1 MNRSFWAKKDY
12 QEGIP
17 SWLPLFQHLDDT
29 RLVSGL
35 LWEHWLCRGQ
45 KNIVTGGFS
54 EQTGVLDAEEVD
66 LLGKRVAM
74 FLGAVHDIG
83 KATPAFQTKKGYRN
97 PEDLDLLLVEKLERD
112 GFSGISTLVLSDPG
126 ATPHTIA
133 GQVLLHGY
141 SQRFRTSEDI
151 GSIVGGHHGKPV
163 DRKGIIKDQIDA
175 YPANYY
181 QTETVDTE
189 VGLRWDSEQRKI
201 YEWALSSNG
210 FGAGEEVPVLTQPAQ
225 VILLG
230 LLTMADW
237 IASNTS
243 YFPLLPIEE
252 ETVPDSM
259 ERCRKGF
266 LRWKRDSEIWDPP
279 YISDP
284 AELYLHRFG
293 FAPRNVQSAFS
304 EVIAGCMQPGIF
316 VLEAPMGVGKTE
328 AALVA
333 AEQLAYKTNRAGVFF
348 GLPTQ
353 ATSNG
358 IFPRIKKWLANIHD
372 ENGDPIHLRLVHGK
386 AYLNEEY
393 TNLTQ
398 ASQIGID
405 ENTKVDSSGFELNP
419 WFAGRKTTIL
429 DDFIVGTVD
438 QFLLAALKQRHLALR
453 HLGFSKKVVVIDEVH
468 AYDTYMSQYIQ
479 EALTWMGA
487 YGVPVILLSATLP
500 KKTRMQLVKSYMK
513 GRGVRL
519 KESVDAD
526 RYPLITFTDG
536 NQLQTYDRFEK
547 TESKKISF
555 EKVNENEISV
565 LVHDLISEGGVIGIV
580 VNTVKK
586 AQELA
591 KILAEDLGEECIELL
606 HSAFIASERSRK
618 EEELLKMIGNG
629 EGVKRPEK
637 KIVIGTQVIE
647 QSLDIDFDVMLSE
660 LCPMDLLIQRMGRLH
675 RHQRTRPAAHREPVL
690 YVFGIADNLQFD
702 GGSEAVYG
710 GYLLTRTQYYLSD
723 SILLP
728 DHISPLVEKTYGQ
741 EELMI
746 EQGLQD
752 VYAEYKKDAEKNR
765 ELKKDKARVF
775 RLKEPVLVKSKYGSM
790 DLVGWLENPQ
800 FNLSEERAYAQV
812 RDSDETVEVIA
823 LLSRGSGYTTFGS
836 DEDLSGKETDDVIAK
851 RIASSTIKLPQVLCR
866 TYNIENTLKALEE
879 YTLAHFPLWENSPWL
894 KGTLGIIF
902 DSNHDF
908 LLNGYKLHYD
918 GKYGLST
925 ERCNNGKI

>member
-12 QEGIP
+12 QEGIS
-17 SWLPLFQHLDDT
+17 SWLPLYQHLDDT
-29 RLVSGL
+29 RIVSGL
-35 LWEHWLCRGQ
+35 LWEHWLCQGQ

-54 EQTGVLDAEEVD
+54 EQIDLSDPEEVD

-83 KATPAFQTKKGYRN
+83 KATPAFQMKKGYRN
-97 PEDLDLLLVEKLERD
+97 PVDLDLLLMEKLEQD

-141 SQRFRTSEDI
+141 SQRFRNSEDI
-151 GSIVGGHHGKPV
+151 GSIVGGHHGKPI
-163 DRKGIIKDQIDA
+163 DRRSSIKDQIDA

-181 QTETVDTE
+181 QTETVDTD
-189 VGLRWDSEQRKI
+189 VGLRWESGQRKI
-201 YEWALSSNG
+201 YEWALASSG
-210 FGAGEEVPVLTQPAQ
+210 FDGGEEIPVLTQPAQ

-237 IASNTS
+237 IASNTT
-243 YFPLLPIEE
+243 YFPLLPVDE
-252 ETVPDSM
+252 ETVPDTM

-266 LRWKRDSEIWDPP
+266 MLWKRDAEIWDPP

-293 FAPRNVQSAFS
+293 FAPRNVQSTFS
-304 EVIAGCMQPGIF
+304 EVIAGCSLPGLF

-333 AEQLAYKTNRAGVFF
+333 AEQLAYKTNRAGLFF

-358 IFPRIKKWLANIHD
+358 IFPRIKKWLSNIHD
-372 ENGDPIHLRLVHGK
+372 ENGNPIHLRLVHGK

-405 ENTKVDSSGFELNP
+405 EYEEGDSGGFELNP

-429 DDFIVGTVD
+429 DDFLVGTVD

-453 HLGFSKKVVVIDEVH
+453 HLGLSKKVVVIDEVH
-468 AYDTYMSQYIQ
+468 AYDAYMSQYLQ

-500 KKTRMQLVKSYMK
+500 KATRTQLVKSYMK
-513 GRGVRL
+513 GRGLRL
-519 KESVDAD
+519 KESVDSD
-526 RYPLITFTDG
+526 QYPLITFTDG
-536 NQLQTYDRFEK
+536 NQLQAYDRFER
-547 TESKKISF
+547 TESKKIRI
-555 EKVNENEISV
+555 EKISEDEIPS
-565 LVHDLISEGGVIGIV
+565 LVRDLISEGGNIGIV

-591 KILAEDLGEECIELL
+591 KILAADFGEECVELL

-629 EGVKRPEK
+629 EDVKRPEK

-675 RHQRTRPAAHREPVL
+675 RHQRTRPAAHQEPVL
-690 YVFGIADNLQFD
+690 YVFGITDDLQFD
-702 GGSEAVYG
+702 SGSEAVYG
-710 GYLLTRTQYYLSD
+710 GYLLTRTQYFLPD
-723 SILLP
+723 SFLLP
-728 DHISPLVEKTYGQ
+728 DHISSLVGMTYGKQ
-741 EELMI
+741 ELVLEK
-746 EQGLQD
+746 GLQD
-752 VYAEYKKDAEKNR
+752 EYAKYKQEAEKNR
-765 ELKKDKARVF
+765 ELKKEKARVF
-775 RLKEPVLVKSKYGSM
+775 RLKDPILVKRRYGSM

-812 RDSDETVEVIA
+812 RDSDETIEVIA
-823 LLSRGSGYTTFGS
+823 LLSRGGGYTIFGC
-836 DEDLSGKETDDVIAK
+836 DEDMSGKETDDLIAK
-851 RIASSTIKLPQVLCR
+851 KIASSTIKLPQVLCR

-879 YTLAHFPLWENSPWL
+879 YTLAHFPCWENSPWL
-894 KGTLGIIF
+894 KGILGIIF
-902 DSNHDF
+902 DSNYDY
-908 LLNGYKLHYD
+908 LLNGFKLHYD

-925 ERCNNGKI
+925 ERCNDGKI

>member
-1 MNRSFWAKKDY
+1 MIRSFWAKKECK
-12 QEGIP
+12 EGTP
-17 SWLPLFQHLDDT
+17 YWLPLFQHLDDT

-35 LWEHWLCRGQ
+35 LWEHWLCQGQ
-45 KNIVTGGFS
+45 KRIITRGFS
-54 EQTGVLDAEEVD
+54 KQTGVQDVEEVD

-83 KATPAFQTKKGYRN
+83 KATPAFQMKKGYRN
-97 PEDLDLLLVEKLERD
+97 PVDLDLLLMEKLERE
-112 GFSGISTLVLSDPG
+112 GFSGISTLILSAPA

-141 SQRFRTSEDI
+141 SQRFRNSEDI
-151 GSIVGGHHGKPV
+151 GSIVGGHHGKPI
-163 DRKGIIKDQIDA
+163 DHKSSIKDQIDA

-181 QTETVDTE
+181 QTETVNTE
-189 VGLRWDSEQRKI
+189 VGLRWKSEQRKI
-201 YEWALSSNG
+201 YEWALASNG
-210 FGAGEEVPVLTQPAQ
+210 FSAGEEIPVLTQPAQ
-225 VILLG
+225 IILLG

-237 IASNTS
+237 IASNTT
-243 YFPLLPIEE
+243 YFPLLPVDD
-252 ETVPDSM
+252 ETVPDTM

-266 LRWKRDSEIWDPP
+266 IRWKRDAELWDPP

-293 FAPRNVQSAFS
+293 FAPRNVQRVFS
-304 EVIAGCMQPGIF
+304 EVIAGCTQPGIF

-333 AEQLAYKTNRAGVFF
+333 AEQLAYKTDRAGLFF

-358 IFPRIKKWLANIHD
+358 IFPRIKKWLSNIYN

-405 ENTKVDSSGFELNP
+405 ENAEGDSSGFELNP

-429 DDFIVGTVD
+429 DDFLVGTVD

-468 AYDTYMSQYIQ
+468 AYDTYMSQYLQ

-500 KKTRMQLVKSYMK
+500 KSTRTQLVKSYMK

-519 KESVDAD
+519 KESVDSD
-526 RYPLITFTDG
+526 HYPLITFTDG
-536 NQLQTYDRFEK
+536 NQLQTYDRFERS
-547 TESKKISF
+547 ESKKIRI
-555 EKVNENEISV
+555 EKINENEIRI
-565 LVHDLISEGGVIGIV
+565 LVRDLISKGGNIGIV

-586 AQELA
+586 AQVLA
-591 KILAEDLGEECIELL
+591 KALATDFGEECIELL

-618 EEELLKMIGNG
+618 EEALLKMIGNG
-629 EGVKRPEK
+629 EDVKRPGK

-660 LCPMDLLIQRMGRLH
+660 LCPMDLLIQRLGRLH
-675 RHQRTRPAAHREPVL
+675 RHQRTRPAAHQEPVL
-690 YVFGIADNLQFD
+690 YVFGTDGDLIFD
-702 GGSEAVYG
+702 SGSKAVYG
-710 GYLLTRTQYYLSD
+710 GYLLTRTQYYLPD
-723 SILLP
+723 SIVLP
-728 DHISPLVEKTYGQ
+728 DHISPLVEMTYGNHELVLEKGLQ
-741 EELMI
+741 EE
-746 EQGLQD
+746 
-752 VYAEYKKDAEKNR
+752 YTKYKQEAEKNR
-765 ELKKDKARVF
+765 ELKKEKARVF
-775 RLKEPVLVKSKYGSM
+775 RLKEPVLVKRKYGSM

-812 RDSDETVEVIA
+812 RDSDETIEVIA

-836 DEDLSGKETDDVIAK
+836 NEDMSGKETDDLIAK
-851 RIASSTIKLPQVLCR
+851 KIASSTIKLPQVLCR
-866 TYNIENTLKALEE
+866 TYNIEDTLKALEE
-879 YTLAHFPLWENSPWL
+879 YTLAHFPRWESSPWL

-902 DSNHDF
+902 DSNHDY

-925 ERCNNGKI
+925 EKV

>member
-1 MNRSFWAKKDY
+1 MIRSFWAKKECK
-12 QEGIP
+12 EGTP
-17 SWLPLFQHLDDT
+17 YWLPLFQHLDDT

-35 LWEHWLCRGQ
+35 LWEHWLCQGQ
-45 KNIVTGGFS
+45 KRIITRGFS
-54 EQTGVLDAEEVD
+54 KQTGVQDVEEVD

-83 KATPAFQTKKGYRN
+83 KATPAFQMKKGYRN
-97 PEDLDLLLVEKLERD
+97 PVDLDLLLMEKLERE
-112 GFSGISTLVLSDPG
+112 GFSGISTLILSAPA

-141 SQRFRTSEDI
+141 SQRFRNSEDI
-151 GSIVGGHHGKPV
+151 GSIVGGHHGKPI
-163 DRKGIIKDQIDA
+163 DHKSSIKDQIDA

-181 QTETVDTE
+181 QTETVNTE
-189 VGLRWDSEQRKI
+189 VGLRWKSEQRKI
-201 YEWALSSNG
+201 YEWALASNG
-210 FGAGEEVPVLTQPAQ
+210 FSAGEEIPVLTQPAQ
-225 VILLG
+225 IILLG

-237 IASNTS
+237 IASNTT
-243 YFPLLPIEE
+243 YFPLLPVDD
-252 ETVPDSM
+252 ETVPDTM

-266 LRWKRDSEIWDPP
+266 IRWKRDAELWDPP

-293 FAPRNVQSAFS
+293 FAPRNVQRVFS
-304 EVIAGCMQPGIF
+304 EVIAGCTQPGIF

-333 AEQLAYKTNRAGVFF
+333 AEQLAYKTDRAGLFF

-358 IFPRIKKWLANIHD
+358 IFPRIKKWLSNIYN

-405 ENTKVDSSGFELNP
+405 ENAEGDSSGFELNP

-429 DDFIVGTVD
+429 DDFLVGTVD

-468 AYDTYMSQYIQ
+468 AYDTYMSQYLQ

-500 KKTRMQLVKSYMK
+500 KSTRTQLVKSYMK

-519 KESVDAD
+519 KESVDSD
-526 RYPLITFTDG
+526 HYPLITFTDG
-536 NQLQTYDRFEK
+536 NQLQTYDRFERS
-547 TESKKISF
+547 ESKKIRI
-555 EKVNENEISV
+555 EKINENEIRI
-565 LVHDLISEGGVIGIV
+565 LVRDLISEGGNIGIV

-586 AQELA
+586 AQVLA
-591 KILAEDLGEECIELL
+591 KALAADFGEECIELL

-618 EEELLKMIGNG
+618 EEALLKMIGNG
-629 EGVKRPEK
+629 EDVKRPGK

-660 LCPMDLLIQRMGRLH
+660 LCPMDLLIQRLGRLH
-675 RHQRTRPAAHREPVL
+675 RHQRTRPAAHQEPVL
-690 YVFGIADNLQFD
+690 YVFGTDGDLIFD
-702 GGSEAVYG
+702 SGSKAVYG
-710 GYLLTRTQYYLSD
+710 GYLLTRTQYYLPD
-723 SILLP
+723 SIVLP
-728 DHISPLVEKTYGQ
+728 DHISPLVEMTYGNHELVLEKGLQ
-741 EELMI
+741 EE
-746 EQGLQD
+746 
-752 VYAEYKKDAEKNR
+752 YTKYKQEAEKNR
-765 ELKKDKARVF
+765 ELKKEKARVF
-775 RLKEPVLVKSKYGSM
+775 RLKEPVLVKRKYGSM

-812 RDSDETVEVIA
+812 RDSDETIEVIA

-836 DEDLSGKETDDVIAK
+836 NEDMSGKETDDLIAK
-851 RIASSTIKLPQVLCR
+851 KIASSTIKLPQVLCR
-866 TYNIENTLKALEE
+866 TYNIEDTLKALEE
-879 YTLAHFPLWENSPWL
+879 YTLAHFPRWESSPWL

-902 DSNHDF
+902 DSNHDY

-925 ERCNNGKI
+925 EKV

>member
-1 MNRSFWAKKDY
+1 MIRSFWAKKECK
-12 QEGIP
+12 EGTP
-17 SWLPLFQHLDDT
+17 YWLPLFQHLDDT

-35 LWEHWLCRGQ
+35 LWEHWLCQGQ
-45 KNIVTGGFS
+45 KRIITRGFS
-54 EQTGVLDAEEVD
+54 KQTGVQDVEEVD

-83 KATPAFQTKKGYRN
+83 KATPAFQMKKGYRN
-97 PEDLDLLLVEKLERD
+97 PVDLDLLLMEKLERE
-112 GFSGISTLVLSDPG
+112 GFSGISTLILSAPT

-141 SQRFRTSEDI
+141 SQRFRNSEDI
-151 GSIVGGHHGKPV
+151 GSIVGGHHGKPI
-163 DRKGIIKDQIDA
+163 DHKSSIKDQIDA

-181 QTETVDTE
+181 QTETVNTE
-189 VGLRWDSEQRKI
+189 VGLRWKSEQRKI
-201 YEWALSSNG
+201 YEWALASNG
-210 FGAGEEVPVLTQPAQ
+210 FSAGEEIPVLTQPAQ
-225 VILLG
+225 IILLG

-237 IASNTS
+237 IASNTT
-243 YFPLLPIEE
+243 YFPLLPVDD
-252 ETVPDSM
+252 ETVPDTM

-266 LRWKRDSEIWDPP
+266 IRWKRDAELWDPP

-293 FAPRNVQSAFS
+293 FAPRNVQRVFS
-304 EVIAGCMQPGIF
+304 EVIAGCTQPGIF

-333 AEQLAYKTNRAGVFF
+333 AEQLAYKTDRAGLFF

-358 IFPRIKKWLANIHD
+358 IFPRIKKWLSNIYN

-405 ENTKVDSSGFELNP
+405 ENAEGDSSGFELNP

-429 DDFIVGTVD
+429 DDFLVGTVD

-468 AYDTYMSQYIQ
+468 AYDTYMSQYLQ

-500 KKTRMQLVKSYMK
+500 KSTRTQLVKSYMK

-519 KESVDAD
+519 KESVDSD
-526 RYPLITFTDG
+526 HYPLITFTDG
-536 NQLQTYDRFEK
+536 NQLQTYDRFERS
-547 TESKKISF
+547 ESKKIRI
-555 EKVNENEISV
+555 EKINENEIRI
-565 LVHDLISEGGVIGIV
+565 LVRDLISKGGNIGIV

-586 AQELA
+586 AQVLA
-591 KILAEDLGEECIELL
+591 KALAADFGEECIELL

-618 EEELLKMIGNG
+618 EEALLKMIGNG
-629 EGVKRPEK
+629 EDVKRPGK

-660 LCPMDLLIQRMGRLH
+660 LCPMDLLIQRLGRLH
-675 RHQRTRPAAHREPVL
+675 RHQRTRPAAHQEPVL
-690 YVFGIADNLQFD
+690 YVFGTDGDLIFD
-702 GGSEAVYG
+702 SGSKAVYG
-710 GYLLTRTQYYLSD
+710 GYLLTRTQYYLPD
-723 SILLP
+723 SIVLP
-728 DHISPLVEKTYGQ
+728 DHISPLVEMTYGNHELVLEKGLQ
-741 EELMI
+741 EE
-746 EQGLQD
+746 
-752 VYAEYKKDAEKNR
+752 YTKYKQEAEKNR
-765 ELKKDKARVF
+765 ELKKEKARVF
-775 RLKEPVLVKSKYGSM
+775 RLKEPVLVKRKYGSM

-812 RDSDETVEVIA
+812 RDSDETIEVIA

-836 DEDLSGKETDDVIAK
+836 NEDMSGKETDDLIAK
-851 RIASSTIKLPQVLCR
+851 KIASSTIKLPQVLCR
-866 TYNIENTLKALEE
+866 TYNIEDTLKALEE
-879 YTLAHFPLWENSPWL
+879 YTLAHFPRWESSPWL

-902 DSNHDF
+902 DSNHDY

-925 ERCNNGKI
+925 EKV

>member
-1 MNRSFWAKKDY
+1 MIRSFWAKKECK
-12 QEGIP
+12 EGTP
-17 SWLPLFQHLDDT
+17 YWLPLFQHLDDT

-35 LWEHWLCRGQ
+35 LWEHWLCQGQ
-45 KNIVTGGFS
+45 KRIITRGFS
-54 EQTGVLDAEEVD
+54 KQTGVQDVEEVD

-83 KATPAFQTKKGYRN
+83 KATPAFQMKKGYRN
-97 PEDLDLLLVEKLERD
+97 PVDLDLLLMEKLERE
-112 GFSGISTLVLSDPG
+112 GFSGISTLILSAPA

-141 SQRFRTSEDI
+141 SQRFRNSEDI
-151 GSIVGGHHGKPV
+151 GSIVGGHHGKPI
-163 DRKGIIKDQIDA
+163 DHKSSIKDQIDA

-181 QTETVDTE
+181 QTETVNTE
-189 VGLRWDSEQRKI
+189 VGLRWKSEQRKI
-201 YEWALSSNG
+201 YEWALASNG
-210 FGAGEEVPVLTQPAQ
+210 FSAGEEIPVLTQPAQ
-225 VILLG
+225 IILLG

-237 IASNTS
+237 IASNTT
-243 YFPLLPIEE
+243 YFPLLPVDD
-252 ETVPDSM
+252 ETVPDTM

-266 LRWKRDSEIWDPP
+266 IRWKRDAELWDPP

-293 FAPRNVQSAFS
+293 FAPRNVQRVFS
-304 EVIAGCMQPGIF
+304 EVIAGCTQPGIF

-333 AEQLAYKTNRAGVFF
+333 AEQLAYKTDRAGLFF

-358 IFPRIKKWLANIHD
+358 IFPRIKKWLSNIYN

-405 ENTKVDSSGFELNP
+405 ENAEGDSSGFELNP

-429 DDFIVGTVD
+429 DDFLVGTVD

-468 AYDTYMSQYIQ
+468 AYDTYMSQYLQ

-500 KKTRMQLVKSYMK
+500 KSTRTQLVKSYMK
-513 GRGVRL
+513 GKGVRL
-519 KESVDAD
+519 KESVDSD
-526 RYPLITFTDG
+526 HYPLITFTDG
-536 NQLQTYDRFEK
+536 NQLQTYDRFERS
-547 TESKKISF
+547 ESKKIRI
-555 EKVNENEISV
+555 EKINENEIRI
-565 LVHDLISEGGVIGIV
+565 LVRDLISKGGNIGIV

-586 AQELA
+586 AQVLA
-591 KILAEDLGEECIELL
+591 KALAADFGEECIELL

-618 EEELLKMIGNG
+618 EEALLKMIGNG
-629 EGVKRPEK
+629 EDVKRPGK

-660 LCPMDLLIQRMGRLH
+660 LCPMDLLIQRLGRLH
-675 RHQRTRPAAHREPVL
+675 RHQRTRPAAHQEPVL
-690 YVFGIADNLQFD
+690 YVFGTDGDLIFD
-702 GGSEAVYG
+702 SGSKAVYG
-710 GYLLTRTQYYLSD
+710 GYLLTRTQYYLPD
-723 SILLP
+723 SIVLP
-728 DHISPLVEKTYGQ
+728 DHISPLVEMTYGNHELVLEKGLQ
-741 EELMI
+741 EE
-746 EQGLQD
+746 
-752 VYAEYKKDAEKNR
+752 YTKYKQEAEKNR
-765 ELKKDKARVF
+765 ELKKEKARVF
-775 RLKEPVLVKSKYGSM
+775 RLKEPVLVKRKYGSM

-812 RDSDETVEVIA
+812 RDSDETIEVIA

-836 DEDLSGKETDDVIAK
+836 NEDMSGKETDDLIAK
-851 RIASSTIKLPQVLCR
+851 KIASSTIKLPQVLCR
-866 TYNIENTLKALEE
+866 TYNIEDTLKALEE
-879 YTLAHFPLWENSPWL
+879 YTLAHFPRWESSPWL

-902 DSNHDF
+902 DSNHDY

-925 ERCNNGKI
+925 EKV

>member
-1 MNRSFWAKKDY
+1 MIRSFWAKKECK
-12 QEGIP
+12 EGTP
-17 SWLPLFQHLDDT
+17 YWLPLFQHLDDT

-35 LWEHWLCRGQ
+35 LWEHWLCQGQ
-45 KNIVTGGFS
+45 KRIITRGFS
-54 EQTGVLDAEEVD
+54 KQTGVQDVEEVD

-83 KATPAFQTKKGYRN
+83 KATPAFQMKKGYRN
-97 PEDLDLLLVEKLERD
+97 PVDLDLLLMEKLERE
-112 GFSGISTLVLSDPG
+112 GFSGISTLILSAPA

-141 SQRFRTSEDI
+141 SQRFRNSEDI
-151 GSIVGGHHGKPV
+151 GSIVGGHHGKPI
-163 DRKGIIKDQIDA
+163 DHKSSIKDQIDA

-181 QTETVDTE
+181 QTETVNTE
-189 VGLRWDSEQRKI
+189 VGLRWKSEQRKI
-201 YEWALSSNG
+201 YEWALASNG
-210 FGAGEEVPVLTQPAQ
+210 FGAGEEIPVLTQPAQ
-225 VILLG
+225 IILLG

-237 IASNTS
+237 IASNTT
-243 YFPLLPIEE
+243 YFPLLPVDD
-252 ETVPDSM
+252 ETVPDTM

-266 LRWKRDSEIWDPP
+266 IRWKRDAELWDPP

-293 FAPRNVQSAFS
+293 FAPRNVQRVFS
-304 EVIAGCMQPGIF
+304 EVIAGCTQPGIF

-333 AEQLAYKTNRAGVFF
+333 AEQLAYKTDRAGLFF

-358 IFPRIKKWLANIHD
+358 IFPRIKKWLSNIYN

-405 ENTKVDSSGFELNP
+405 ENAEGDSSGFELNP

-429 DDFIVGTVD
+429 DDFLVGTVD

-468 AYDTYMSQYIQ
+468 AYDTYMSQYLQ

-500 KKTRMQLVKSYMK
+500 KSTRTQLVKSYMK

-519 KESVDAD
+519 KESVDSD
-526 RYPLITFTDG
+526 HYPLITFTDG
-536 NQLQTYDRFEK
+536 NQLQTYDRFERS
-547 TESKKISF
+547 ESKKIRI
-555 EKVNENEISV
+555 EKINENEIRI
-565 LVHDLISEGGVIGIV
+565 LVRDLISKGGNIGIV

-586 AQELA
+586 AQVLA
-591 KILAEDLGEECIELL
+591 KALAADFGEECIELL

-618 EEELLKMIGNG
+618 EEALLKMIGNG
-629 EGVKRPEK
+629 EDVKRPGK

-660 LCPMDLLIQRMGRLH
+660 LCPMDLLIQRLGRLH
-675 RHQRTRPAAHREPVL
+675 RHQRTRPAAHQEPVL
-690 YVFGIADNLQFD
+690 YVFGTDGDLIFD
-702 GGSEAVYG
+702 SGSKAVYG
-710 GYLLTRTQYYLSD
+710 GYLLTRTQYYLPD
-723 SILLP
+723 SIVLP
-728 DHISPLVEKTYGQ
+728 DHISPLVEMTYGNHELVLEKGLQ
-741 EELMI
+741 EE
-746 EQGLQD
+746 
-752 VYAEYKKDAEKNR
+752 YTKYKQEAEKNR
-765 ELKKDKARVF
+765 ELKKEKARVF
-775 RLKEPVLVKSKYGSM
+775 RLKEPVLVKRKYGSM

-812 RDSDETVEVIA
+812 RDSDETIEVIA

-836 DEDLSGKETDDVIAK
+836 NEDMSGKETDDLIAK
-851 RIASSTIKLPQVLCR
+851 KIASSTIKLPQVLCR
-866 TYNIENTLKALEE
+866 TYNIEDTLKALEE
-879 YTLAHFPLWENSPWL
+879 YTLAHFPRWESSPWL

-902 DSNHDF
+902 DSNHDY

-925 ERCNNGKI
+925 EKV

>member
-1 MNRSFWAKKDY
+1 MIRSFWAKKECK
-12 QEGIP
+12 EGTP
-17 SWLPLFQHLDDT
+17 YWLPLFQHLDDT

-35 LWEHWLCRGQ
+35 LWEHWLCQGQ
-45 KNIVTGGFS
+45 KRIITRGFS
-54 EQTGVLDAEEVD
+54 KQTGVQDVEEVD

-83 KATPAFQTKKGYRN
+83 KATPAFQMKKGYRN
-97 PEDLDLLLVEKLERD
+97 PVDLDLLLMEKLERE
-112 GFSGISTLVLSDPG
+112 GFSGISTLILSAPA

-141 SQRFRTSEDI
+141 SQRFRNSEDI
-151 GSIVGGHHGKPV
+151 GSIVGGHHGKPI
-163 DRKGIIKDQIDA
+163 DHKSSIKDQIDA

-181 QTETVDTE
+181 QTETVNTE
-189 VGLRWDSEQRKI
+189 VGLRWKSEQRKI
-201 YEWALSSNG
+201 YEWALASNG
-210 FGAGEEVPVLTQPAQ
+210 FSAGEEIPVLTQPAQ
-225 VILLG
+225 IILLG

-237 IASNTS
+237 IASNTT
-243 YFPLLPIEE
+243 YFPLLPVDD
-252 ETVPDSM
+252 ETVPDTM

-266 LRWKRDSEIWDPP
+266 IRWKRDAELWDPP

-293 FAPRNVQSAFS
+293 FAPRNVQRVFS
-304 EVIAGCMQPGIF
+304 EVIAGCTQPGIF

-333 AEQLAYKTNRAGVFF
+333 AEQLAYKTDRAGLFF

-358 IFPRIKKWLANIHD
+358 IFPRIKKWLSNIYN

-405 ENTKVDSSGFELNP
+405 ENAEGDSGGFELNP

-429 DDFIVGTVD
+429 DDFLVGTVD

-468 AYDTYMSQYIQ
+468 AYDTYMSQYLQ

-500 KKTRMQLVKSYMK
+500 KSTRTQLVKSYMK

-519 KESVDAD
+519 KESVDSD
-526 RYPLITFTDG
+526 HYPLITFTDG
-536 NQLQTYDRFEK
+536 NQLQTYDRFERSK
-547 TESKKISF
+547 SKKIRI
-555 EKVNENEISV
+555 EKINENEIRI
-565 LVHDLISEGGVIGIV
+565 LVRDLISKGGNIGIV

-586 AQELA
+586 AQVLA
-591 KILAEDLGEECIELL
+591 KALAADFGEECIELL

-618 EEELLKMIGNG
+618 EEALLKMIGNG
-629 EGVKRPEK
+629 EDVKRPGK

-660 LCPMDLLIQRMGRLH
+660 LCPMDLLIQRLGRLH
-675 RHQRTRPAAHREPVL
+675 RHQRTRPAAHQEPVL
-690 YVFGIADNLQFD
+690 YVFGTDGDLIFD
-702 GGSEAVYG
+702 SGSKAVYG
-710 GYLLTRTQYYLSD
+710 GYLLTRTQYYLPD
-723 SILLP
+723 SIVLP
-728 DHISPLVEKTYGQ
+728 DHISPLVEMTYGNHELVLEKGLQ
-741 EELMI
+741 EE
-746 EQGLQD
+746 
-752 VYAEYKKDAEKNR
+752 YTKYKQEAEKNR
-765 ELKKDKARVF
+765 ELKKEKARVF
-775 RLKEPVLVKSKYGSM
+775 RLKEPVLVKRKYESM

-812 RDSDETVEVIA
+812 RDSDETIEVIA

-836 DEDLSGKETDDVIAK
+836 NEDMSGKETDDLIAK
-851 RIASSTIKLPQVLCR
+851 KIASSTIKLPQVLCR
-866 TYNIENTLKALEE
+866 TYNIEDTLKALEE
-879 YTLAHFPLWENSPWL
+879 YTLAHFPRWESSPWL

-902 DSNHDF
+902 DSNHDY

-925 ERCNNGKI
+925 EKV

>member
-1 MNRSFWAKKDY
+1 MIRSFWAKKECK
-12 QEGIP
+12 EGTP
-17 SWLPLFQHLDDT
+17 YWLPLFQHLDDT

-35 LWEHWLCRGQ
+35 LWEHWLCQGQ
-45 KNIVTGGFS
+45 KRIITRGFS
-54 EQTGVLDAEEVD
+54 KQTGVQDVEEVD

-83 KATPAFQTKKGYRN
+83 KATPAFQMKKGYRN
-97 PEDLDLLLVEKLERD
+97 PVDLDLLLMEKLERE
-112 GFSGISTLVLSDPG
+112 GFSGISTLILSAPA

-141 SQRFRTSEDI
+141 SQRFRNSEDI
-151 GSIVGGHHGKPV
+151 GSIVGGHHGKPI
-163 DRKGIIKDQIDA
+163 DHKSSIKDQIDA

-181 QTETVDTE
+181 QTETVNTE
-189 VGLRWDSEQRKI
+189 VGLRWKSEQRKI
-201 YEWALSSNG
+201 YEWALASNG
-210 FGAGEEVPVLTQPAQ
+210 FGAGEEIPVLTQPAQ
-225 VILLG
+225 IILLG

-237 IASNTS
+237 IASNTT
-243 YFPLLPIEE
+243 YFPLLPVDD
-252 ETVPDSM
+252 ETVPDTM

-266 LRWKRDSEIWDPP
+266 IRWKRDAELWDPP

-293 FAPRNVQSAFS
+293 FAPRNVQRVFS
-304 EVIAGCMQPGIF
+304 EVIAGCTQPGIF

-333 AEQLAYKTNRAGVFF
+333 AEQLAYKTDRAGLFF

-358 IFPRIKKWLANIHD
+358 IFPRIKKWLSNIYN

-405 ENTKVDSSGFELNP
+405 ENAEGDSSGFELNP

-429 DDFIVGTVD
+429 DDFLVGTVD

-468 AYDTYMSQYIQ
+468 AYDTYMSQYLQ

-500 KKTRMQLVKSYMK
+500 KSTRTQLVKSYMK
-513 GRGVRL
+513 GKGVRL
-519 KESVDAD
+519 KESVDSD
-526 RYPLITFTDG
+526 HYPLITFTDG
-536 NQLQTYDRFEK
+536 NQLQTYDRFERS
-547 TESKKISF
+547 ESKKIRI
-555 EKVNENEISV
+555 EKINENEIRI
-565 LVHDLISEGGVIGIV
+565 LVRDLISKGGNIGIV

-586 AQELA
+586 AQVLA
-591 KILAEDLGEECIELL
+591 KALAADFGEECIELL

-618 EEELLKMIGNG
+618 EEALLKMIGNG
-629 EGVKRPEK
+629 EDVKRPGK

-660 LCPMDLLIQRMGRLH
+660 LCPMDLLIQRLGRLH
-675 RHQRTRPAAHREPVL
+675 RHQRTRPAAHQEPVL
-690 YVFGIADNLQFD
+690 YVFGTDGDLIFD
-702 GGSEAVYG
+702 SGSKAVYG
-710 GYLLTRTQYYLSD
+710 GYLLTRTQYYLPD
-723 SILLP
+723 SIVLP
-728 DHISPLVEKTYGQ
+728 DHISPLVEMTYGNHELVLEKGLQ
-741 EELMI
+741 EE
-746 EQGLQD
+746 
-752 VYAEYKKDAEKNR
+752 YTKYKQEAEKNR
-765 ELKKDKARVF
+765 ELKKEKARVF
-775 RLKEPVLVKSKYGSM
+775 RLKEPVLVKRKYGSM

-812 RDSDETVEVIA
+812 RDSDETIEVIA

-836 DEDLSGKETDDVIAK
+836 NEDMSGKETDDLIAK
-851 RIASSTIKLPQVLCR
+851 KIASSTIKLPQVLCR
-866 TYNIENTLKALEE
+866 TYNIEDTLKALEE
-879 YTLAHFPLWENSPWL
+879 YTLAHFPRWESSPWL

-902 DSNHDF
+902 DSNHDY

-925 ERCNNGKI
+925 EKV

>member
-1 MNRSFWAKKDY
+1 MIRSFWAKKECK
-12 QEGIP
+12 EGTP
-17 SWLPLFQHLDDT
+17 YWLPLFQHLDDT

-35 LWEHWLCRGQ
+35 LWEHWLCQGQ
-45 KNIVTGGFS
+45 KRIITRGFS
-54 EQTGVLDAEEVD
+54 KQTGVQDVEEVD

-83 KATPAFQTKKGYRN
+83 KATPAFQMKKGYRN
-97 PEDLDLLLVEKLERD
+97 PVDLDLLLMEKLERE
-112 GFSGISTLVLSDPG
+112 GFSGISTLILSAPA

-141 SQRFRTSEDI
+141 SQRFRNSEDI
-151 GSIVGGHHGKPV
+151 GSIVGGHHGKPI
-163 DRKGIIKDQIDA
+163 DHKSSIKDQIDA

-181 QTETVDTE
+181 QTETVNTE
-189 VGLRWDSEQRKI
+189 VGLRWKSEQRKI
-201 YEWALSSNG
+201 YEWALASNG
-210 FGAGEEVPVLTQPAQ
+210 FSAGEEIPVLTQPAQ
-225 VILLG
+225 IILLG

-237 IASNTS
+237 IASNTT
-243 YFPLLPIEE
+243 YFPLLPVDD
-252 ETVPDSM
+252 ETVPDTM

-266 LRWKRDSEIWDPP
+266 IRWKRDAELWDPP

-293 FAPRNVQSAFS
+293 FAPRNVQRVFS
-304 EVIAGCMQPGIF
+304 EVIAGCTQPGIF

-333 AEQLAYKTNRAGVFF
+333 AEQLAYKTDRAGLFF

-358 IFPRIKKWLANIHD
+358 IFPRIKKWLSNIYN

-405 ENTKVDSSGFELNP
+405 ENAEGDSSGFELNP

-429 DDFIVGTVD
+429 DDFLVGTVD

-468 AYDTYMSQYIQ
+468 AYDTYMSQYLQ

-500 KKTRMQLVKSYMK
+500 KSTRTQLVKSYMK

-519 KESVDAD
+519 KESVDSD
-526 RYPLITFTDG
+526 HYPLITFTDG
-536 NQLQTYDRFEK
+536 NQLQTYDRFERS
-547 TESKKISF
+547 ESKKIRI
-555 EKVNENEISV
+555 EKINENEIRI
-565 LVHDLISEGGVIGIV
+565 LVRDLISKGGNIGIV

-586 AQELA
+586 AQVLA
-591 KILAEDLGEECIELL
+591 KALAADFGEECIELL

-618 EEELLKMIGNG
+618 EEALLKMIGNG
-629 EGVKRPEK
+629 EDVKRPGK

-660 LCPMDLLIQRMGRLH
+660 LCPMDLLIQRLGRLH
-675 RHQRTRPAAHREPVL
+675 RHQRTRPAAHQEPVL
-690 YVFGIADNLQFD
+690 YVFGTDGDLIFD
-702 GGSEAVYG
+702 SGSKAVYG
-710 GYLLTRTQYYLSD
+710 GYLLTRTQYYLPD
-723 SILLP
+723 SIVLP
-728 DHISPLVEKTYGQ
+728 DHISPLVEMTYGNHELVLEKGLQ
-741 EELMI
+741 EE
-746 EQGLQD
+746 
-752 VYAEYKKDAEKNR
+752 YTKYKQEAEKNR
-765 ELKKDKARVF
+765 ELKKEKARVF
-775 RLKEPVLVKSKYGSM
+775 RLKEPVLVKRKYGSM

-812 RDSDETVEVIA
+812 RDSDETIEVIA

-836 DEDLSGKETDDVIAK
+836 NEDMSGKETDDLIAK
-851 RIASSTIKLPQVLCR
+851 KIASSTIKLPQVLCR
-866 TYNIENTLKALEE
+866 TYNIEDTLKALEE
-879 YTLAHFPLWENSPWL
+879 YTLAHFPRWESSPWL

-902 DSNHDF
+902 DSNHDY

-925 ERCNNGKI
+925 EKV

>member
-1 MNRSFWAKKDY
+1 MIRSFWAKKECK
-12 QEGIP
+12 EGTP
-17 SWLPLFQHLDDT
+17 YWLPLFQHLDDT

-35 LWEHWLCRGQ
+35 LWEHWLCQGQ
-45 KNIVTGGFS
+45 KRIITRGFS
-54 EQTGVLDAEEVD
+54 KQTGVQDVEEVD

-83 KATPAFQTKKGYRN
+83 KATPAFQMKKGYRN
-97 PEDLDLLLVEKLERD
+97 PVDLDLLLMEKLERE
-112 GFSGISTLVLSDPG
+112 GFSGISTLILSAPA

-141 SQRFRTSEDI
+141 SQRFRNSEDI
-151 GSIVGGHHGKPV
+151 GSIVGGHHGKPI
-163 DRKGIIKDQIDA
+163 DHKSSIKDQIDA

-181 QTETVDTE
+181 QTETVNTE
-189 VGLRWDSEQRKI
+189 VGLRWKSEQRKI
-201 YEWALSSNG
+201 YEWALASNG
-210 FGAGEEVPVLTQPAQ
+210 FSAGEEIPVLTQPAQ
-225 VILLG
+225 IILLG

-237 IASNTS
+237 IASNTT
-243 YFPLLPIEE
+243 YFPLLPVDD
-252 ETVPDSM
+252 ETVPDTM

-266 LRWKRDSEIWDPP
+266 IRWKRDAELWDPP

-293 FAPRNVQSAFS
+293 FAPRNVQRVFS
-304 EVIAGCMQPGIF
+304 EVIAGCTQPGIF

-333 AEQLAYKTNRAGVFF
+333 AEQLAYKTDRAGLFF

-358 IFPRIKKWLANIHD
+358 IFPRIKKWLSNIYN

-405 ENTKVDSSGFELNP
+405 ENAEGDSSGFELNP

-429 DDFIVGTVD
+429 DDFLVGTVD

-468 AYDTYMSQYIQ
+468 AYDTYMSQYLQ

-500 KKTRMQLVKSYMK
+500 KSTRTQLVKSYMK

-519 KESVDAD
+519 KESVDSD
-526 RYPLITFTDG
+526 HYPLITFTDG
-536 NQLQTYDRFEK
+536 NQLQTYDRFERS
-547 TESKKISF
+547 ESKKIRI
-555 EKVNENEISV
+555 EKINENEIRI
-565 LVHDLISEGGVIGIV
+565 LVRDLISKGGNIGIV

-586 AQELA
+586 AQVLA
-591 KILAEDLGEECIELL
+591 KALAADFGEECIELL

-618 EEELLKMIGNG
+618 EEALLKMIGNG
-629 EGVKRPEK
+629 EDVKRPGK

-660 LCPMDLLIQRMGRLH
+660 LCPMDLLIQRLGRLH
-675 RHQRTRPAAHREPVL
+675 RHQRTRPAAHQEPVL
-690 YVFGIADNLQFD
+690 YVFGTDGDLIFD
-702 GGSEAVYG
+702 SGSKAVYG
-710 GYLLTRTQYYLSD
+710 GYLLTRTQYYLPD
-723 SILLP
+723 SIVLP
-728 DHISPLVEKTYGQ
+728 DHISPLVEMTYGNHELVLEKGLQ
-741 EELMI
+741 EE
-746 EQGLQD
+746 
-752 VYAEYKKDAEKNR
+752 YTKYKQEAEKNR
-765 ELKKDKARVF
+765 ELKKEKARVF
-775 RLKEPVLVKSKYGSM
+775 RLKEPVLVKRKYGSM

-812 RDSDETVEVIA
+812 RDSDETIEVIA
-823 LLSRGSGYTTFGS
+823 LLSRGGGYTTFGS
-836 DEDLSGKETDDVIAK
+836 NENMSGKETDDLIAK
-851 RIASSTIKLPQVLCR
+851 KIASSTIKLPQVLCR
-866 TYNIENTLKALEE
+866 TYNIEDTLKALEE
-879 YTLAHFPLWENSPWL
+879 YTLAHFPRWESSPWL

-902 DSNHDF
+902 DSNHDY

-925 ERCNNGKI
+925 EKV

>member
-1 MNRSFWAKKDY
+1 MIRSFWAKKECK
-12 QEGIP
+12 EGTP
-17 SWLPLFQHLDDT
+17 YWLPLFQHLDDT

-35 LWEHWLCRGQ
+35 LWEHWLCQGQ
-45 KNIVTGGFS
+45 KRIITRGFS
-54 EQTGVLDAEEVD
+54 KQTGVQDVEEVD

-83 KATPAFQTKKGYRN
+83 KATPAFQMKKGYRN
-97 PEDLDLLLVEKLERD
+97 PVDLDLLLMEKLERE
-112 GFSGISTLVLSDPG
+112 GFSGISTLILSAPA

-141 SQRFRTSEDI
+141 SQRFRNSEDI
-151 GSIVGGHHGKPV
+151 GSIVGGHHGKPI
-163 DRKGIIKDQIDA
+163 DHKSSIKDQIDA

-181 QTETVDTE
+181 QTETVNTE
-189 VGLRWDSEQRKI
+189 VGLRWKSEQRKI
-201 YEWALSSNG
+201 YEWALASNG
-210 FGAGEEVPVLTQPAQ
+210 FSAGEEIPVLTQPAQ
-225 VILLG
+225 IILLG

-237 IASNTS
+237 IASNTT
-243 YFPLLPIEE
+243 YFPLLPVDD
-252 ETVPDSM
+252 ETVPDTM

-266 LRWKRDSEIWDPP
+266 IRWKRDAELWDPP

-293 FAPRNVQSAFS
+293 FAPRNVQRVFS
-304 EVIAGCMQPGIF
+304 EVIAGCTQPGIF

-333 AEQLAYKTNRAGVFF
+333 AEQLAYKTDRAGLFF

-358 IFPRIKKWLANIHD
+358 IFPRIKKWLSNIYN

-405 ENTKVDSSGFELNP
+405 ENAEGDFSGFELNP

-429 DDFIVGTVD
+429 DDFLVGTVD

-468 AYDTYMSQYIQ
+468 AYDTYMSQYLQ

-500 KKTRMQLVKSYMK
+500 KSTRTQLVKSYMK

-519 KESVDAD
+519 KESVDSD
-526 RYPLITFTDG
+526 HYPLITFTDG
-536 NQLQTYDRFEK
+536 NQLQTYDRFERS
-547 TESKKISF
+547 ESKKIRI
-555 EKVNENEISV
+555 EKINENEIRI
-565 LVHDLISEGGVIGIV
+565 LVRDLISKGGNIGIV

-586 AQELA
+586 AQVLA
-591 KILAEDLGEECIELL
+591 KALAADFGEECIELL

-618 EEELLKMIGNG
+618 EEALLKMIGNG
-629 EGVKRPEK
+629 EDVKRPGK

-660 LCPMDLLIQRMGRLH
+660 LCPMDLLIQRLGRLH
-675 RHQRTRPAAHREPVL
+675 RHQRTRPAAHQEPVL
-690 YVFGIADNLQFD
+690 YVFGTDGDLIFD
-702 GGSEAVYG
+702 SGSKAVYG
-710 GYLLTRTQYYLSD
+710 GYLLTRTQYYLPD
-723 SILLP
+723 SIVLP
-728 DHISPLVEKTYGQ
+728 DHISPLVEMTYGNHELVLEKGLQ
-741 EELMI
+741 EE
-746 EQGLQD
+746 
-752 VYAEYKKDAEKNR
+752 YTKYKQEAEKNR
-765 ELKKDKARVF
+765 ELKKEKARVF
-775 RLKEPVLVKSKYGSM
+775 RLKEPVLVKRKYGSM

-812 RDSDETVEVIA
+812 RDSDETIEVIA

-836 DEDLSGKETDDVIAK
+836 NEDMSGKETDDLIAK
-851 RIASSTIKLPQVLCR
+851 KIASSTIKLPQVLCR
-866 TYNIENTLKALEE
+866 TYNIEDTLKALEE
-879 YTLAHFPLWENSPWL
+879 YTLAHFPRWESSPWL

-902 DSNHDF
+902 DSNHDY

-925 ERCNNGKI
+925 EKV

>member
-1 MNRSFWAKKDY
+1 MIRSFWAKKECK
-12 QEGIP
+12 EGTP
-17 SWLPLFQHLDDT
+17 YWLPLFQHLDDT

-35 LWEHWLCRGQ
+35 LWEHWLCQGQ
-45 KNIVTGGFS
+45 KRIITRGFS
-54 EQTGVLDAEEVD
+54 KQTGVQDVEEVD

-83 KATPAFQTKKGYRN
+83 KATPAFQMKKGYRN
-97 PEDLDLLLVEKLERD
+97 PVDLDLLLMEKLERE
-112 GFSGISTLVLSDPG
+112 GFSGISTLILSAPA

-141 SQRFRTSEDI
+141 SQRFRNSEDI
-151 GSIVGGHHGKPV
+151 GSIVGGHHGKPI
-163 DRKGIIKDQIDA
+163 DHKSSIKDQIDA

-181 QTETVDTE
+181 QTETVNTE
-189 VGLRWDSEQRKI
+189 VGLRWKSEQRKI
-201 YEWALSSNG
+201 YEWALASNG
-210 FGAGEEVPVLTQPAQ
+210 FGAGEEIPVLTQPAQ
-225 VILLG
+225 IILLG

-237 IASNTS
+237 IASNTT
-243 YFPLLPIEE
+243 YFPLLPVDD
-252 ETVPDSM
+252 ETVPDTM

-266 LRWKRDSEIWDPP
+266 IRWKRDAELWDPP

-293 FAPRNVQSAFS
+293 FAPRNVQRVFS
-304 EVIAGCMQPGIF
+304 EVIAGCTQPGIF

-333 AEQLAYKTNRAGVFF
+333 AEQLAYKTDRAGLFF

-358 IFPRIKKWLANIHD
+358 IFPRIKKWLSNIYN

-405 ENTKVDSSGFELNP
+405 ENAEGDSSGFELNP

-429 DDFIVGTVD
+429 DDFLVGTVD

-468 AYDTYMSQYIQ
+468 AYDTYMSQYLQ

-500 KKTRMQLVKSYMK
+500 KSTRTQLVKSYMK

-519 KESVDAD
+519 KESVDSD
-526 RYPLITFTDG
+526 HYPLITFTDG
-536 NQLQTYDRFEK
+536 NQLQTYDRFERS
-547 TESKKISF
+547 ESKKIRI
-555 EKVNENEISV
+555 EKINENEIRI
-565 LVHDLISEGGVIGIV
+565 LVRDLISEGGNIGIV

-586 AQELA
+586 AQVLA
-591 KILAEDLGEECIELL
+591 KALAADFGEECIELL
-606 HSAFIASERSRK
+606 HSAFIASERSKK
-618 EEELLKMIGNG
+618 EEALLKMIGNG
-629 EGVKRPEK
+629 EDVKRPGK

-660 LCPMDLLIQRMGRLH
+660 LCPMDLLIQRLGRLH
-675 RHQRTRPAAHREPVL
+675 RHQRTRPAAHQEPVL
-690 YVFGIADNLQFD
+690 YVFGTDGDLIFD
-702 GGSEAVYG
+702 SGSKAVYG
-710 GYLLTRTQYYLSD
+710 GYLLTRTQYYLPD
-723 SILLP
+723 SIVLP
-728 DHISPLVEKTYGQ
+728 DHISPLVEMTYGNHELVLEKGLQ
-741 EELMI
+741 EE
-746 EQGLQD
+746 
-752 VYAEYKKDAEKNR
+752 YTKYKQEAEKNR
-765 ELKKDKARVF
+765 ELKKEKARVF
-775 RLKEPVLVKSKYGSM
+775 RLKEPVLVKRKYGSM

-812 RDSDETVEVIA
+812 RDSDETIEVIA

-836 DEDLSGKETDDVIAK
+836 NEDMSGKETDDLIAK
-851 RIASSTIKLPQVLCR
+851 KIASSTIKLPQVLCR
-866 TYNIENTLKALEE
+866 TYNIEDTLKALEE
-879 YTLAHFPLWENSPWL
+879 YTLAHFPRWESSPWL

-902 DSNHDF
+902 DSNHDY

-925 ERCNNGKI
+925 EKV

>member
-1 MNRSFWAKKDY
+1 MIRSFWAKKECK
-12 QEGIP
+12 EGTP
-17 SWLPLFQHLDDT
+17 YWLPLFQHLDDT

-35 LWEHWLCRGQ
+35 LWEHWLCQGQ
-45 KNIVTGGFS
+45 KRIITRGFS
-54 EQTGVLDAEEVD
+54 KQTGVQDLEEVD

-83 KATPAFQTKKGYRN
+83 KATPAFQMKKGYRN
-97 PEDLDLLLVEKLERD
+97 PVDLDLLLMEKLERE
-112 GFSGISTLVLSDPG
+112 GFSGISTLILSAPA

-141 SQRFRTSEDI
+141 SQRFRNSEDI
-151 GSIVGGHHGKPV
+151 GSIVGGHHGKPI
-163 DRKGIIKDQIDA
+163 DHKSSIKDQIDA

-181 QTETVDTE
+181 QTETVNTE
-189 VGLRWDSEQRKI
+189 VGLRWKSEQRKI
-201 YEWALSSNG
+201 YEWALASNG
-210 FGAGEEVPVLTQPAQ
+210 FSAGEEIPVLTQPAQ
-225 VILLG
+225 IILLG

-237 IASNTS
+237 IASNTT
-243 YFPLLPIEE
+243 YFPLLPVDD
-252 ETVPDSM
+252 ETVPDTM

-266 LRWKRDSEIWDPP
+266 IRWKRDAELWDPP

-293 FAPRNVQSAFS
+293 FAPRNVQRVFS
-304 EVIAGCMQPGIF
+304 EVIAGCTQPGIF

-333 AEQLAYKTNRAGVFF
+333 AEQLAYKTDRAGLFF

-358 IFPRIKKWLANIHD
+358 IFPRIKKWLSNIYN

-405 ENTKVDSSGFELNP
+405 ENAEGDSSGFELNP

-429 DDFIVGTVD
+429 DDFLVGTVD

-468 AYDTYMSQYIQ
+468 AYDTYMSQYLQ

-500 KKTRMQLVKSYMK
+500 KSTRTHLVKSYMK
-513 GRGVRL
+513 GKGVRL
-519 KESVDAD
+519 KESVDSD
-526 RYPLITFTDG
+526 HYPLITFTDG
-536 NQLQTYDRFEK
+536 NQLQTYDRFERS
-547 TESKKISF
+547 ESKKIRI
-555 EKVNENEISV
+555 EKINENEIRI
-565 LVHDLISEGGVIGIV
+565 LVRDLISKGGNIGIV

-586 AQELA
+586 AQVLA
-591 KILAEDLGEECIELL
+591 KALAADFGEECIELL

-618 EEELLKMIGNG
+618 EEALLKMIGNG
-629 EGVKRPEK
+629 EDVKRPGK

-660 LCPMDLLIQRMGRLH
+660 LCPMDLLIQRLGRLH
-675 RHQRTRPAAHREPVL
+675 RHQRTRPAAHQEPVL
-690 YVFGIADNLQFD
+690 YVFGTDGDLIFD
-702 GGSEAVYG
+702 SGSKAVYG
-710 GYLLTRTQYYLSD
+710 GYLLTRTQYYLPD
-723 SILLP
+723 SIVLP
-728 DHISPLVEKTYGQ
+728 DHISPLVEMTYGNHELVLEKELQ
-741 EELMI
+741 EE
-746 EQGLQD
+746 
-752 VYAEYKKDAEKNR
+752 YTKYKQEAEKNR
-765 ELKKDKARVF
+765 ELKKEKARVF
-775 RLKEPVLVKSKYGSM
+775 RLKEPVLVKRKYGSM

-812 RDSDETVEVIA
+812 RDSDETIEVIA
-823 LLSRGSGYTTFGS
+823 LLSRGGGYTTFGS
-836 DEDLSGKETDDVIAK
+836 NENMSGKETDDLIAK
-851 RIASSTIKLPQVLCR
+851 KIASSTIKLPQVLCR
-866 TYNIENTLKALEE
+866 THNIEDTLKALEE
-879 YTLAHFPLWENSPWL
+879 YTLAHFPRWESSPWL

-902 DSNHDF
+902 DSNHDY

-925 ERCNNGKI
+925 EKV

>member
-1 MNRSFWAKKDY
+1 MIRSFWAKKECK
-12 QEGIP
+12 EGTP
-17 SWLPLFQHLDDT
+17 YWLPLFQHLDDT

-35 LWEHWLCRGQ
+35 LWEHWLCQGQ
-45 KNIVTGGFS
+45 KRIITRGFS
-54 EQTGVLDAEEVD
+54 KQTGVQDVEEVD

-83 KATPAFQTKKGYRN
+83 KATPAFQMKKGYRN
-97 PEDLDLLLVEKLERD
+97 PVDLDLLLMEKLERE
-112 GFSGISTLVLSDPG
+112 GFSGISTLILSAPA

-141 SQRFRTSEDI
+141 SQRFRNSEDI
-151 GSIVGGHHGKPV
+151 GSIVGGHHGKPI
-163 DRKGIIKDQIDA
+163 DHKSSIKDQIDA

-181 QTETVDTE
+181 QTETVNTE
-189 VGLRWDSEQRKI
+189 VGLRWKSEQRKI
-201 YEWALSSNG
+201 YEWALASNG
-210 FGAGEEVPVLTQPAQ
+210 FGAGEEIPVLTQPAQ
-225 VILLG
+225 IILLG

-237 IASNTS
+237 IASNTT
-243 YFPLLPIEE
+243 YFPLLPVDD
-252 ETVPDSM
+252 ETVPDTM

-266 LRWKRDSEIWDPP
+266 IRWKRDAELWDPP

-293 FAPRNVQSAFS
+293 FAPRNVQRVFS
-304 EVIAGCMQPGIF
+304 EVIAGCTQPGIF

-333 AEQLAYKTNRAGVFF
+333 AEQLAYKTDRAGLFF

-358 IFPRIKKWLANIHD
+358 IFPRIKKWLSNIYN

-405 ENTKVDSSGFELNP
+405 ENAEGDSSGFELNP

-429 DDFIVGTVD
+429 DDFLVGTVD

-468 AYDTYMSQYIQ
+468 AYDTYMSQYLQ

-500 KKTRMQLVKSYMK
+500 KSTRTQLVKSYMK

-519 KESVDAD
+519 KESVDSD
-526 RYPLITFTDG
+526 HYPLITFTDG
-536 NQLQTYDRFEK
+536 NQLQTYDRFERSK
-547 TESKKISF
+547 SKKIRI
-555 EKVNENEISV
+555 EKINENEIRI
-565 LVHDLISEGGVIGIV
+565 LVRDLISKGGNIGIV

-586 AQELA
+586 AQVLA
-591 KILAEDLGEECIELL
+591 KALAADFGEECIELL

-618 EEELLKMIGNG
+618 EEALLKMIGNG
-629 EGVKRPEK
+629 EDVKRPGK

-660 LCPMDLLIQRMGRLH
+660 LCPMDLLIQRLGRLH
-675 RHQRTRPAAHREPVL
+675 RHQRTRPAAHQEPVL
-690 YVFGIADNLQFD
+690 YVFGTDGDLIFD
-702 GGSEAVYG
+702 SGSKAVYG
-710 GYLLTRTQYYLSD
+710 GYLLTRTQYYLPD
-723 SILLP
+723 SIVLP
-728 DHISPLVEKTYGQ
+728 DHISPLVEMTYGNHELVLEKGLQ
-741 EELMI
+741 EE
-746 EQGLQD
+746 
-752 VYAEYKKDAEKNR
+752 YTKYKQEAEKNR
-765 ELKKDKARVF
+765 ELKKEKARVF
-775 RLKEPVLVKSKYGSM
+775 RLKEPVLVKRKYGSM

-812 RDSDETVEVIA
+812 RDSDETIEVIA

-836 DEDLSGKETDDVIAK
+836 NEDMSGKETDDLIAK
-851 RIASSTIKLPQVLCR
+851 KIASSTIKLPQVLCR
-866 TYNIENTLKALEE
+866 TYNIEDTLKALEE
-879 YTLAHFPLWENSPWL
+879 YTLAHFPRWESSPWL

-902 DSNHDF
+902 DSNHDY

-925 ERCNNGKI
+925 EKV